1 MEIDALWT
9 WVAIIGISLVF
20 SALFS
25 GSEIAY
31 ISSDRVRVELDIKKG
46 GLINKIIS
54 LYYSHQDMFIS
65 TILVGNNIMLVI
77 YGMGAA
83 KILEPWIEA
92 TMWDNEAF
100 VLGMQTLISTAIILL
115 TGEFFPKAIFR
126 INPNRSLKKFS
137 IPIYIFYI
145 ILFPISKFTSWLSK
159 MLMRLCGIHSEDTR
173 LGVLSIGDLNQYIE
187 KTIDDTATVANA
199 KVEHEVKIFHNAL
212 DFSSTHLRD
221 CMIPRNEI
229 VAINI
234 DTTTREEL
242 SALFTSTG
250 RSKIIVYQEDIDN
263 VLGYIHVSELFDLN
277 QDWKEQ
283 LKPVLFAPET
293 LLANKMMRRLLAEKR
308 SVAIVIDEFGGTAGL
323 VTLEDL
329 VEEIFGDIQDEH
341 DNKRILANEIA
352 PGVYEFSGRI
362 EIAELNETYHLN
374 IPEEDEYQTLAG
386 YILYETGTI
395 PAKDTSI
402 TLGGLTFEIVK
413 KSATRLEIIR
423 ITKPQNNEAQQ
434 N

>member
-126 INPNRSLKKFS
+126 INPNRSLKIFS

-402 TLGGLTFEIVK
+402 KLGGLTFEIVK

-423 ITKPQNNEAQQ
+423 ITKPQDDDAQQ

>member
-1 MEIDALWT
+1 M
-9 WVAIIGISLVF
+9 IIT
-20 SALFS
+20 
-25 GSEIAY
+25 E
-31 ISSDRVRVELDIKKG
+31 E
-46 GLINKIIS
+46 
-54 LYYSHQDMFIS
+54 
-65 TILVGNNIMLVI
+65 
-77 YGMGAA
+77 
-83 KILEPWIEA
+83 KILSNIDKVQ
-92 TMWDNEAF
+92 TM
-100 VLGMQTLISTAIILL
+100 
-115 TGEFFPKAIFR
+115 
-126 INPNRSLKKFS
+126 INPNNKKQIIQLEEDAYFKDLIDS
-137 IPIYIFYI
+137 IKTYLIEYPKKKNFPASVYKAAYGLVEYATNQFEENTKKIEDLI
-145 ILFPISKFTSWLSK
+145 IQ
-159 MLMRLCGIHSEDTR
+159 R
-173 LGVLSIGDLNQYIE
+173 E
-187 KTIDDTATVANA
+187 K
-199 KVEHEVKIFHNAL
+199 
-212 DFSSTHLRD
+212 
-221 CMIPRNEI
+221 
-229 VAINI
+229 NI
-234 DTTTREEL
+234 EL
-242 SALFTSTG
+242 SVKL
-250 RSKIIVYQEDIDN
+250 K
-263 VLGYIHVSELFDLN
+263 ELLDVVEN
-277 QDWKEQ
+277 KEKDWKNQ

-308 SVAIVIDEFGGTAGL
+308 SAAIVVDEFGGTAGL

-423 ITKPQNNEAQQ
+423 ITKPQNDEAQQ